1 MDFLFLF
8 KKIVGPLFFP
18 MSIFLMLLALGLIFL
33 WFTRRQRTGKVL
45 VTVCFVLLAVLSYG
59 GFSDNVLGPLE
70 YQYPPV
76 LKPQRVSGV
85 KWVVVMGGG
94 HDSDPE
100 IPITSRIDESAAVR
114 LMEGVRLQ
122 RLLPESKLVLS
133 GGPVFEPV
141 PHARI
146 MADVARAIGVDK
158 NSIVL
163 QTRSRDTKDEARLI
177 REIVGEDQ
185 FILVTSA
192 SHMPRSMAMF
202 KKLGMDPIPAPTDYW
217 VKERQAM
224 SPSMFFPSAG
234 NLRKVENAVHEY
246 LGLMWAKIR
255 GQV

>member
-1 MDFLFLF
+1 
-8 KKIVGPLFFP
+8 
-18 MSIFLMLLALGLIFL
+18 MSICLILLALGLIFL

-45 VTVCFVLLAVLSYG
+45 ATVCFILLAVLSYG

-70 YQYPPV
+70 YQYPSV

-85 KWVVVMGGG
+85 KWVVVMGSG
-94 HDSDPE
+94 HDSDPQ

-114 LMEGVRLQ
+114 LLEGIRLQ

-133 GGPVFEPV
+133 GGRIFDPV
-141 PHARI
+141 PHAKI
-146 MADVARAIGVDK
+146 MADVAGAIGVDK
-158 NSIVL
+158 QKMVL
-163 QTRSRDTKDEARLI
+163 QARSRDTKDEVRLI

-192 SHMPRSMAMF
+192 SHMPRSVAMF
-202 KKLGMDPIPAPTDYW
+202 KKLGMDPIPAATDHW

-234 NLRKVENAVHEY
+234 NLLKVERAVHEY
-246 LGLMWAKIR
+246 LGLMWAKLR
-255 GQV
+255 GQI

>member
-1 MDFLFLF
+1 
-8 KKIVGPLFFP
+8 
-18 MSIFLMLLALGLIFL
+18 MSICLILLALGLIFL

-45 VTVCFVLLAVLSYG
+45 VTVCFILLAVLSYG

-70 YQYPPV
+70 YQYPSV

-85 KWVVVMGGG
+85 KWVVVMGSG
-94 HDSDPE
+94 HDSDPQ

-114 LMEGVRLQ
+114 LLEGIRLQ

-133 GGPVFEPV
+133 GGRIFDPV
-141 PHARI
+141 PHAKI
-146 MADVARAIGVDK
+146 MADVAGAIGVDK
-158 NSIVL
+158 QNMVL
-163 QTRSRDTKDEARLI
+163 QARSRDTKDEVRLI

-192 SHMPRSMAMF
+192 SHMPRSVAMF
-202 KKLGMDPIPAPTDYW
+202 KKLGMDPIPAATDHW

-234 NLRKVENAVHEY
+234 NLLKVERAVHEY
-246 LGLMWAKIR
+246 LGLMWAKLR
-255 GQV
+255 GQI